1 MKFGNQNKSNMS
13 IMNVL
18 IGIDDLDW
26 KVEISEIID
35 SGKFGPNTEI
45 CPDFYEIWHSQQ
57 MEHAYYEYN
66 TRQCLKHSHGYRLRM
81 IVGSEHGT
89 IIRIIIVPVV
99 PCSEW
104 L

>member
-1 MKFGNQNKSNMS
+1 MS

-18 IGIDDLDW
+18 TGIDDLDW

-45 CPDFYEIWHSQQ
+45 CPDFYEIWHPQQ
-57 MEHAYYEYN
+57 MEHAYYDYN
-66 TRQCLKHSHGYRLRM
+66 TRQCLKHSHDYRLRM